1 MAAEHPVNLKRVH
14 AQRLREVYRSA
25 GWPYQD
31 TVEIELLAAGL
42 LERVNSEQGSGQGP
56 ELVRVTQ
63 AGLVYLAGALAG
75 NRQARSA
82 HEALVGQVAQA
93 MLRDGRLVWTALGAP
108 RVPNCE
114 IGRAKF
120 RLQRPQRLYCRL
132 IFQQPASAARAFA
145 AVPESCESHEGRGC
159 GIQSLLRRRWQL
171 MHECPPRLSG
181 QCHVMRNGQL
191 LCAL

>member
-1 MAAEHPVNLKRVH
+1 MAAGHPVNLKRIH

-75 NRQARSA
+75 ITIRLGITRPAISMGLKRSGMLSPMKILDTFTELLYIVSFATPFFHARKGMDMDMQSG
-82 HEALVGQVAQA
+82 VGQ
-93 MLRDGRLVWTALGAP
+93 
-108 RVPNCE
+108 
-114 IGRAKF
+114 
-120 RLQRPQRLYCRL
+120 
-132 IFQQPASAARAFA
+132 
-145 AVPESCESHEGRGC
+145 
-159 GIQSLLRRRWQL
+159 
-171 MHECPPRLSG
+171 
-181 QCHVMRNGQL
+181 
-191 LCAL
+191 